1 MKKIAYIEIDTHAEI
16 ALNFMELMNDSK
28 AFSVDYYFS
37 EKILRFFG
45 FAHNDKLP
53 ENIKKATP
61 ENLIQQLSTDNYQ
74 LIIIGTVHRYFN
86 VFEKIAEKFN
96 TSIICHNLNFV
107 KASNFDLLSSVFKE
121 DFQFRLK
128 LLLKEGLLR
137 KSNVYQKAKN
147 LLVLDQTLKCNFIL
161 NEAQHNQIKS
171 ETLNEDYERSS
182 EESFTFLPIFYTKFS
197 EKPKNET
204 YTIVIPGAVSQKRR
218 DYKSVIKKLKNLE
231 LNFDEG
237 EFCRACPEISG
248 NEKFVENNLQENG
261 SSVGTTQK
269 IQVIFLGKASGK
281 ELEML
286 QNFEQSKS
294 ENISIKCFKEKVPQ
308 DVFDD
313 YMQKADVLWCPIQQE
328 TEFFSQ
334 KEIYGFT
341 KMSGNIGDAV
351 KFGKLAVF
359 PKNYPS
365 KYSFIVPE
373 KGSLGDFLFTRK
385 DVDFSE
391 FSKEKVLQEL
401 EKTIFALL

>member
-1 MKKIAYIEIDTHAEI
+1 MKKIAYIELDTHAEI
-16 ALNFMELMNDSK
+16 ALNFMELIQDSK

-45 FAHNDKLP
+45 FAQNDKLP
-53 ENIKKATP
+53 ENIKKETP
-61 ENLIQQLSTDNYQ
+61 ENLIQQLSTNNYQ
-74 LIIIGTVHRYFN
+74 LVIIGTVHRYFN
-86 VFEKIAEKFN
+86 VFEKVAEQFN

-107 KASNFDLLSSVFKE
+107 KASNLNLLSSIFKE

-137 KSNVYQKAKN
+137 KSKVYQKAKN
-147 LLVLDQTLKCNFIL
+147 LLVLDRGFENFVRKPL
-161 NEAQHNQIKS
+161 VYAQSDK
-171 ETLNEDYERSS
+171 YK
-182 EESFTFLPIFYTKFS
+182 FLPIFYTKFL

-218 DYKSVIKKLKNLE
+218 NYERVLKSIKI
-231 LNFDEG
+231 FH
-237 EFCRACPEISG
+237 FPFEI
-248 NEKFVENNLQENG
+248 
-261 SSVGTTQK
+261 
-269 IQVIFLGKASGK
+269 IFLGKASGK

-286 QNFEQSKS
+286 QDFEKSKPD
-294 ENISIKCFKEKVPQ
+294 NISIKYFKEKVPQ

-334 KEIYGFT
+334 KEIYGVT

-351 KFGKLAVF
+351 KFGKSAIF
-359 PKNYPS
+359 PENYPS
-365 KYSFIVPE
+365 NYSFIIPE
-373 KGSLGDFLFTRK
+373 KGSLGDFLFIKK

>member
-1 MKKIAYIEIDTHAEI
+1 MKRIAYIELDTHAEI

-28 AFSVDYYFS
+28 VFSVDYYFS
-37 EKILRFFG
+37 EKILKTLG
-45 FAHNDKLP
+45 LQET
-53 ENIKKATP
+53 ENKIKSNHQTIFK
-61 ENLIQQLSTDNYQ
+61 QLQTKNYD

-107 KASNFDLLSSVFKE
+107 KASNLNLLSSIFKE

-137 KSNVYQKAKN
+137 KSKVYQKAKN
-147 LLVLDQTLKCNFIL
+147 LLVLDRGFENFVRKPL
-161 NEAQHNQIKS
+161 VYAQSDK
-171 ETLNEDYERSS
+171 YK
-182 EESFTFLPIFYTKFS
+182 FLPIFYTKFS
-197 EKPKNET
+197 EKPNNPIF
-204 YTIVIPGAVSQKRR
+204 TIVIPGAVSQKRR
-218 DYKSVIKKLKNLE
+218 DYERVLKSIKIFHFPLE
-231 LNFDEG
+231 
-237 EFCRACPEISG
+237 I
-248 NEKFVENNLQENG
+248 
-261 SSVGTTQK
+261 
-269 IQVIFLGKASGK
+269 IFLGKAQGK

-286 QNFEQSKS
+286 QNFEQSKP
-294 ENISIKCFKEKVPQ
+294 ENISIKYFKEKVPQ

-328 TEFFSQ
+328 TGFFSQ

-373 KGSLGDFLFTRK
+373 KGSLGDFLFTKK

>member
-1 MKKIAYIEIDTHAEI
+1 MKKIAYIELDTHAEI
-16 ALNFMELMNDSK
+16 ALNFMELIQDSK

-45 FAHNDKLP
+45 FAQNDKLP

-107 KASNFDLLSSVFKE
+107 KASNFDLLSSIFKE
-121 DFQFRLK
+121 DFQYRLK

-137 KSNVYQKAKN
+137 KSNVYKKAKN
-147 LLVLDQTLKCNFIL
+147 LLVLDRGFDS
-161 NEAQHNQIKS
+161 AQPDK
-171 ETLNEDYERSS
+171 YK
-182 EESFTFLPIFYTKFS
+182 FLPIFYTKFL
-197 EKPKNET
+197 EKPNNPIF
-204 YTIVIPGAVSQKRR
+204 TIVIPGAVSQKRR
-218 DYKSVIKKLKNLE
+218 DYERVLKSIK
-231 LNFDEG
+231 NFR
-237 EFCRACPEISG
+237 FPSEI
-248 NEKFVENNLQENG
+248 
-261 SSVGTTQK
+261 
-269 IQVIFLGKASGK
+269 IFLGKASGK

-286 QNFEQSKS
+286 QDFEQSKP
-294 ENISIKCFKEKVPQ
+294 ENISIKYFTEKVPQ
-308 DVFDD
+308 DVFDNF
-313 YMQKADVLWCPIQQE
+313 MQKADILWCPIQQE

-341 KMSGNIGDAV
+341 KMSGNIGDAI
-351 KFGKLAVF
+351 KFRKLAVF
-359 PKNYPS
+359 PENYPS
-365 KYSFIVPE
+365 KYSFIIPE

>member
-1 MKKIAYIEIDTHAEI
+1 MKKIAYIELDTHAEI

-45 FAHNDKLP
+45 FAQNDKLP

-128 LLLKEGLLR
+128 LLLKEGLLK
-137 KSNVYQKAKN
+137 KSKVYKKAKN
-147 LLVLDQTLKCNFIL
+147 LLVLDRGFENFVRKPL
-161 NEAQHNQIKS
+161 VYAQPEK
-171 ETLNEDYERSS
+171 YK
-182 EESFTFLPIFYTKFS
+182 FLPIFYTKFL

-218 DYKSVIKKLKNLE
+218 DYEKVLNQIKRFTKNSHYQ
-231 LNFDEG
+231 F
-237 EFCRACPEISG
+237 
-248 NEKFVENNLQENG
+248 
-261 SSVGTTQK
+261 
-269 IQVIFLGKASGK
+269 IFLGKASGK

-286 QNFEQSKS
+286 QNFEQSKP
-294 ENISIKCFKEKVPQ
+294 ENISIKYFKEKVPQ

-313 YMQKADVLWCPIQQE
+313 YMQKADILWCPIQQE

-359 PKNYPS
+359 PENYPS
-365 KYSFIVPE
+365 KYSFIIPE
-373 KGSLGDFLFTRK
+373 KGSLGDFLFTKK

>member
-1 MKKIAYIEIDTHAEI
+1 MKKIAYIELDTHAEI

-28 AFSVDYYFS
+28 VFSVDYYFS

-45 FAHNDKLP
+45 FAQNDKLP
-53 ENIKKATP
+53 ENIKNATP
-61 ENLIQQLSTDNYQ
+61 ENLIQQLSTNNYQ
-74 LIIIGTVHRYFN
+74 LVIIGTVHRYFN
-86 VFEKIAEKFN
+86 VFEKVAEQFN

-107 KASNFDLLSSVFKE
+107 KASNLNLLSSIFKE

-137 KSNVYQKAKN
+137 KSNVYKKAKN
-147 LLVLDQTLKCNFIL
+147 LLVLDRGFDS
-161 NEAQHNQIKS
+161 AQPDK
-171 ETLNEDYERSS
+171 YK
-182 EESFTFLPIFYTKFS
+182 FLPIFYTKFS
-197 EKPKNET
+197 ENSDNPIF
-204 YTIVIPGAVSQKRR
+204 TIVIPGAVSQKRR
-218 DYKSVIKKLKNLE
+218 DYERVLKSIK
-231 LNFDEG
+231 NFR
-237 EFCRACPEISG
+237 FPSEI
-248 NEKFVENNLQENG
+248 
-261 SSVGTTQK
+261 
-269 IQVIFLGKASGK
+269 IFLGKASGK

-286 QNFEQSKS
+286 QDFEQSKP
-294 ENISIKCFKEKVPQ
+294 ENISIKYFTEKVPQ

-334 KEIYGFT
+334 KEIYGIT

-359 PKNYPS
+359 PENYPS
-365 KYSFIVPE
+365 KYSFIIPE
-373 KGSLGDFLFTRK
+373 KGSLGDFLFTKK

>member
-1 MKKIAYIEIDTHAEI
+1 LKKIAYIELDTHAEI

-45 FAHNDKLP
+45 FAQNDKLP
-53 ENIKKATP
+53 ENIKKATQ

-74 LIIIGTVHRYFN
+74 LIIIGTAHRYFN
-86 VFEKIAEKFN
+86 VFEKVAEKFN

-107 KASNFDLLSSVFKE
+107 KASNFDLLSSIFKE
-121 DFQFRLK
+121 DFQYRLK

-137 KSNVYQKAKN
+137 KSNVYKKAKN
-147 LLVLDQTLKCNFIL
+147 LLVLDRGFDS
-161 NEAQHNQIKS
+161 AQPDK
-171 ETLNEDYERSS
+171 YK
-182 EESFTFLPIFYTKFS
+182 FLPIFYTKFS
-197 EKPKNET
+197 EKSDNPIF
-204 YTIVIPGAVSQKRR
+204 TIVIPGAVSQKRR
-218 DYKSVIKKLKNLE
+218 DYEKIIKELKNLE
-231 LNFDEG
+231 LNFDNY
-237 EFCRACPEISG
+237 EFRRSET
-248 NEKFVENNLQENG
+248 FVENTLSEKG
-261 SSVGTTQK
+261 SSVGTTQNLE
-269 IQVIFLGKASGK
+269 IIFLGKAQGK

-286 QNFEQSKS
+286 QDFEQSKP
-294 ENISIKCFKEKVPQ
+294 ENISIKYFAEKVPQ

-341 KMSGNIGDAV
+341 KMSGNIGDAI
-351 KFGKLAVF
+351 KFRKLAVF
-359 PKNYPS
+359 PENYPS
-365 KYSFIVPE
+365 KYSFIIPE
-373 KGSLGDFLFTRK
+373 KGSLGDFLFTKK

>member
-1 MKKIAYIEIDTHAEI
+1 MKKIAYIELDTHAEI
-16 ALNFMELMNDSK
+16 ALNFMELIQDSK

-45 FAHNDKLP
+45 YTQNDKLP
-53 ENIKKATP
+53 ENIFKAKP
-61 ENLIQQLSTDNYQ
+61 ENLIQQLSTNNYQ
-74 LIIIGTVHRYFN
+74 LVIIGTVHRYFN
-86 VFEKIAEKFN
+86 VFEKVAEQFN

-107 KASNFDLLSSVFKE
+107 KVSNFDLLSSIFKE

-137 KSNVYQKAKN
+137 KSKVYQKAKN
-147 LLVLDQTLKCNFIL
+147 LLVLDRGFDS
-161 NEAQHNQIKS
+161 AQPDK
-171 ETLNEDYERSS
+171 Y
-182 EESFTFLPIFYTKFS
+182 TFLPIFYTKFL

-218 DYKSVIKKLKNLE
+218 DYKKTIKELKKLE
-231 LNFDEG
+231 LNFNEG
-237 EFCRACPEISG
+237 EFRRACPEISG
-248 NEKFVENNLQENG
+248 NETFVENNEQRKG

-269 IQVIFLGKASGK
+269 IQVIFLGKAQGK
-281 ELEML
+281 ELEIL
-286 QNFEQSKS
+286 QNFEQNKP
-294 ENISIKCFKEKVPQ
+294 ENISIKYFTEKVPQ
-308 DVFDD
+308 DIFDH
-313 YMQKADVLWCPIQQE
+313 YMQKADILWCPIQQE

-341 KMSGNIGDAV
+341 KMSGNIGDAI
-351 KFGKLAVF
+351 KYGKSAIF
-359 PKNYPS
+359 PENYPS
-365 KYSFIVPE
+365 NYSFIIPE
-373 KGSLGDFLFTRK
+373 KGSLEDFLFTKK

>member
-1 MKKIAYIEIDTHAEI
+1 MKKIAYIELDTHAEI
-16 ALNFMELMNDSK
+16 ALNFMELIQDSK

-45 FAHNDKLP
+45 FAQNDKLP
-53 ENIKKATP
+53 ENIFKAKP
-61 ENLIQQLSTDNYQ
+61 ENLIQQLSTNNYQ
-74 LIIIGTVHRYFN
+74 LVIIGTVHRYFN
-86 VFEKIAEKFN
+86 VFEKVAEQFN

-107 KASNFDLLSSVFKE
+107 KVSNFDLLSSIFKE

-137 KSNVYQKAKN
+137 KSKVYQKAKN
-147 LLVLDQTLKCNFIL
+147 LLVLDRGFDSTQPDKY
-161 NEAQHNQIKS
+161 K
-171 ETLNEDYERSS
+171 
-182 EESFTFLPIFYTKFS
+182 FLPIFYTKFL

-218 DYKSVIKKLKNLE
+218 DYERVLKSIKI
-231 LNFDEG
+231 FH
-237 EFCRACPEISG
+237 FSFEI
-248 NEKFVENNLQENG
+248 
-261 SSVGTTQK
+261 
-269 IQVIFLGKASGK
+269 IFLGKASGK

-286 QNFEQSKS
+286 QDFEKSKP
-294 ENISIKCFKEKVPQ
+294 ENISIKYFTEKVPQ
-308 DVFDD
+308 DIFDH

-334 KEIYGFT
+334 KEIYGVT
-341 KMSGNIGDAV
+341 KMSGNIGDAI

-359 PKNYPS
+359 PENYPS
-365 KYSFIVPE
+365 NYSFIIPE
-373 KGSLGDFLFTRK
+373 KGSLGDFLFIKK

>member
-1 MKKIAYIEIDTHAEI
+1 MKKIAYIELDTHAEI
-16 ALNFMELMNDSK
+16 ALNFMELMNDSTS
-28 AFSVDYYFS
+28 FSVDYYFS

-45 FAHNDKLP
+45 FAQNDKLP

-86 VFEKIAEKFN
+86 VFEKVAEKFN

-107 KASNFDLLSSVFKE
+107 KVANFDLLSSIFKE
-121 DFQFRLK
+121 DYQFRLK

-137 KSNVYQKAKN
+137 KSNVYKKAKN
-147 LLVLDQTLKCNFIL
+147 LLVLDRGFDS
-161 NEAQHNQIKS
+161 AQPDK
-171 ETLNEDYERSS
+171 YK
-182 EESFTFLPIFYTKFS
+182 FLPIFYTKFS
-197 EKPKNET
+197 ENSDNPIF
-204 YTIVIPGAVSQKRR
+204 TIVIPGAVSQKRR
-218 DYKSVIKKLKNLE
+218 DYERVLKSIK
-231 LNFDEG
+231 NFR
-237 EFCRACPEISG
+237 FPSEI
-248 NEKFVENNLQENG
+248 
-261 SSVGTTQK
+261 
-269 IQVIFLGKASGK
+269 IFLGKASGK

-286 QNFEQSKS
+286 QNFEQNKP
-294 ENISIKCFKEKVPQ
+294 ENISIKYFTEKVPQ

-341 KMSGNIGDAV
+341 KMSGNIGDAI
-351 KFGKLAVF
+351 KFRKLAVF
-359 PKNYPS
+359 PENYPS
-365 KYSFIVPE
+365 KYSFIIPE
-373 KGSLGDFLFTRK
+373 KGSLGDFLFTKK

-391 FSKEKVLQEL
+391 FRKEKVLQEL

>member
-1 MKKIAYIEIDTHAEI
+1 MEKIAYIEIDTHAEI

-37 EKILRFFG
+37 EKILKTLG
-45 FAHNDKLP
+45 LQET

-107 KASNFDLLSSVFKE
+107 KVSNFNLLSSIFKE
-121 DFQFRLK
+121 DFKYRLK
-128 LLLKEGLLR
+128 LLLKEGLFR

-147 LLVLDQTLKCNFIL
+147 LLVLDEGLTKENYSNLSL
-161 NEAQHNQIKS
+161 
-171 ETLNEDYERSS
+171 
-182 EESFTFLPIFYTKFS
+182 FYTKFF
-197 EKPKNET
+197 EKPENET
-204 YTIVIPGAVSQKRR
+204 FTIVIPGAVSQKRR
-218 DYKSVIKKLKNLE
+218 DYERVLKSIK
-231 LNFDEG
+231 NFR
-237 EFCRACPEISG
+237 FPSEI
-248 NEKFVENNLQENG
+248 
-261 SSVGTTQK
+261 
-269 IQVIFLGKASGK
+269 IFLGKASGK

-286 QNFEQSKS
+286 QDFEQSKP
-294 ENISIKCFKEKVPQ
+294 ENISIKYFTEKVPQ
-308 DVFDD
+308 NIFDE
-313 YMQKADVLWCPIQQE
+313 YLQKADILWCPIQQE
-328 TEFFSQ
+328 TKFFSQ
-334 KEIYGFT
+334 KEIYGIT

-359 PKNYPS
+359 PENYPS
-365 KYSFIVPE
+365 KYSFIIPE
-373 KGSLGDFLFTRK
+373 KGSLGDFLFTKK